1 MKNRVEVVNA
11 DREELKKGDLV
22 RLCTYSEIVGVSYH
36 DIDCCYGVYIDS
48 VVQIHSYDG
57 FVPAEEEYDRVLCI
71 GSVLECDGYWHIER
85 IS

>member
-1 MKNRVEVVNA
+1 MVNA

-36 DIDCCYGVYIDS
+36 DIDWCYGVYIDS

-57 FVPAEEEYDRVLCI
+57 FVPAEEEYDRILYK
-71 GSVLECDGYWHIER
+71 GSVLECDNYWHLER
-85 IS
+85 VS